1 MGALMISNEIIMI
14 ENCTA
19 VILAGGESRR
29 MGQDKAQVMF
39 RGESLMERAIANL
52 EPLFAEIVVSVRRP
66 IPSNLPQVMDA
77 GGGPMAGLVAALEYV
92 RKDWI
97 FAIGVDM
104 PFVVPA
110 VIRHMGE
117 QRSGR
122 DAVLAEINGKLQ
134 PVPAFYAK
142 AACLPAMQS
151 RIAQGRRSL
160 MRLMPLLNT
169 AVLTEKDLRLLDP
182 GLRSFVDFDTP
193 EDMAAFGGK

>member
-1 MGALMISNEIIMI
+1 MGALMNSNEIIMV

-19 VILAGGESRR
+19 VILAGGKSRR
-29 MGQDKAQVMF
+29 MGEDKAKVVF
-39 RGESLMERAIANL
+39 RGKTLLDRAIANL
-52 EPLFAEIVVSVRRP
+52 EPLFANIVVSVHHPLP
-66 IPSNLPQVMDA
+66 IKLPQVVDA

-92 RKDWI
+92 RTDWI

-104 PFVVPA
+104 PFIVPA
-110 VIRHMGE
+110 VLKHMAAE
-117 QRSGR
+117 REGR
-122 DAVLAEINGKLQ
+122 DAVLAEVEGYLQ
-134 PVPAFYAK
+134 PMPAFYARSS
-142 AACLPAMQS
+142 CLPAMQS

-182 GLRSFVDFDTP
+182 DLRSFVDFDTP